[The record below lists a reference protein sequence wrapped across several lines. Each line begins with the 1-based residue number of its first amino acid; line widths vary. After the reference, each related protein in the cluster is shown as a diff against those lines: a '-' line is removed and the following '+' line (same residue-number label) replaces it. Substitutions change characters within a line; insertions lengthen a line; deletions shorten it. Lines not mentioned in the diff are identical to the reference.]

1 MVVVASDGTHLKQ
14 YSKEFPNNRFC
25 HHLPTHTP
33 SLTPTLSPLVLYT
46 HIPHLIERT
55 YLIFSET
62 PIFHSNEQRENLST
76 LFLFPPFSSITKS
89 KKHPKDPLQIFQ
101 IGPKSQ
107 KINSNRDKRK
117 ERRRNHKH
125 RATMAS
131 TENQITKP
139 RGTSPLSI
147 SFYLHFCV
155 NMHLNLFAIFS
166 LQISTN

>member
-62 PIFHSNEQRENLST
+62 PIFHSNEQRENPLYS
-76 LFLFPPFSSITKS
+76 FLVSSLLL
-89 KKHPKDPLQIFQ
+89 HHQIEKAPQ
-101 IGPKSQ
+101 RPSANI
-107 KINSNRDKRK
+107 SNRPKIP
-117 ERRRNHKH
+117 
-125 RATMAS
+125 
-131 TENQITKP
+131 ENK
-139 RGTSPLSI
+139 
-147 SFYLHFCV
+147 
-155 NMHLNLFAIFS
+155 
-166 LQISTN
+166 LQ